1 MVLGQVRH
9 LLEVDER
16 VTVWAHVH
24 TPVDEQPGL
33 LSLTE
38 ERCLVHWS
46 PRDEATAA
54 FRWTE
59 LTSWDVSTAAHG
71 GAVLKMATMSEQVEV
86 FLPLTTS
93 ARARNASSV
102 VAHVA
107 QHAPPEIAADRE
119 GSSKRLSAE
128 RRGWRDHARRV
139 VVTIVGL
146 VVVLVSVLFASPFV
160 PGPGALTF
168 LAGLAILAK
177 EYDWARDVHHWVKRK
192 VDRVWRWL
200 QARREQR
207 REGRR
212 QQRPERARVG
222 AEVRHLAEA
231 RSVTERDHR
240 GATLAS
246 DLDIAP
252 RAQNE

>member
-24 TPVDEQPGL
+24 APVDDQPGL
-33 LSLTE
+33 LSLTG

-59 LTSWDVSTAAHG
+59 LTSWDVSTAPHG
-71 GAVLKMATMSEQVEV
+71 GAVLTMATRSEYVEV
-86 FLPLTTS
+86 FLPLTTG

-107 QHAPPEIAADRE
+107 QHAPPETADLE
-119 GSSKRLSAE
+119 GSSKRLTAE

-146 VVVLVSVLFASPFV
+146 VVVLISAVFASPFV

-212 QQRPERARVG
+212 QQRHEPSGVG
-222 AEVRHLAEA
+222 AEVRHIEDA
-231 RSVTERDHR
+231 RSGTEFDRR
-240 GATLAS
+240 GVILTS
-246 DLDIAP
+246 DLDTVP
-252 RAQNE
+252 RAENE

>member
-24 TPVDEQPGL
+24 APDDDRPGL
-33 LSLTE
+33 LSLTG

-59 LTSWDVSTAAHG
+59 LTSWDVSTAPHG
-71 GAVLKMATMSEQVEV
+71 GAVLVMATRSEQVEA
-86 FLPLTTS
+86 FLPLTTG
-93 ARARNASSV
+93 ARARNARSV

-107 QHAPPEIAADRE
+107 QHAPPATAAARE
-119 GSSKRLSAE
+119 GSSKWLTAE

-146 VVVLVSVLFASPFV
+146 VVVLVSAVFASPFV

-212 QQRPERARVG
+212 RQRDDRARVG
-222 AEVRHLAEA
+222 AQVRHIVEA
-231 RSVTERDHR
+231 RSRTELHHR
-240 GATLAS
+240 ATIAS
-246 DLDIAP
+246 DLDNAP